1 LNLTIKHRS
10 LGNIA
15 QKDVNKQNEV
25 VLFAYMYLK
34 PNAKDTIKVNL
45 DKQKLRKRRLH
56 TNINW
61 DS

>member
-1 LNLTIKHRS
+1 VSSVLS

-15 QKDVNKQNEV
+15 QKDVNKQNEA

-34 PNAKDTIKVNL
+34 PNTKDNIKVNL
-45 DKQKLRKRRLH
+45 DKQKSRKRRLH